1 VVCATSAPEIILP
14 GSAVRA
20 AMARRPA
27 RPLFL
32 IDQALPRDIDPAVA
46 ELENVFLYNLDD
58 LARIAEENRAA
69 REAEMLKGRAIAG
82 EKARALWQ
90 QVAEQVTAPSSPPA
104 SEPARTS
111 ASTSVP

>member
-1 VVCATSAPEIILP
+1 
-14 GSAVRA
+14 
-20 AMARRPA
+20 MARRPA

-69 REAEMLKGRAIAG
+69 REAETLKGRAIAG

-90 QVAEQVTAPSSPPA
+90 QLAAQVTAPSSTPA

-111 ASTSVP
+111 ASASAPETR